1 MYSAKLPEDLPNFIT
16 NQTIQG
22 RVVTD
27 PKRALS
33 QGENVEGAVICLVN
47 ADPGWDWLFTKKIGG
62 LITCFGG
69 ANSHMAIR
77 AAEMDLPAIIG
88 CGGKKYAEWSSAVV
102 VKIDCK
108 NKLVQIV
115 Q

>member
-1 MYSAKLPEDLPNFIT
+1 
-16 NQTIQG
+16 
-22 RVVTD
+22 
-27 PKRALS
+27 
-33 QGENVEGAVICLVN
+33 
-47 ADPGWDWLFTKKIGG
+47 
-62 LITCFGG
+62 
-69 ANSHMAIR
+69 MAIR

-88 CGGKKYAEWSSAVV
+88 CGVKYAEWSSAVV